1 VPEGDTIH
9 RAAARLRPALAGR
22 VVRRFEAPRLAG
34 DRPAVGARIDDVEA
48 VGKHLLV
55 HFEGGLTLQTH
66 MRMSGS
72 WHLYRPGERWRK
84 GAHLARVVIEVDD
97 WLAVCFSAPTVRT
110 YRRDVSAVTAP
121 TAHLGPDLC
130 GADLTDADVDEC
142 VDRMVTLTAPGDEIG
157 AVLLDQ
163 RIACGVGNVYKSEVL
178 FACGI
183 DPFAPVA
190 SLDADTR
197 RGLVTTASRLLRANL
212 GTGARTTV
220 PGLASGQLAVYG
232 RNRQACRRCG
242 TTIEARRQG
251 EQARTTY
258 WCPTCQ
264 PARPAH
270 SAR

>member
-9 RAAARLRPALAGR
+9 RAAQRLRPALAGR

-34 DRPAVGARIDDVEA
+34 DRPKPGLRIDDVEA

-66 MRMSGS
+66 MRMTGS

-97 WLAVCFSAPTVRT
+97 WVAVCFSAPTVRT
-110 YRRDVSAVTAP
+110 YRRDVNAVAAP

-130 GADLTDADVDEC
+130 RADLSDADIDECLERMAALTDAS
-142 VDRMVTLTAPGDEIG
+142 DEIG

-163 RIACGVGNVYKSEVL
+163 RVACGVGNVYKSEVL
-178 FACGI
+178 FVCGV
-183 DPFAPVA
+183 DPFTPVA
-190 SLDADTR
+190 AVDVDTR
-197 RGLVTTASRLLRANL
+197 RRLLTTASRLLRANL
-212 GTGARTTV
+212 GTANRTTV
-220 PGLASGQLAVYG
+220 PGGLAVYG

-242 TTIEARRQG
+242 TTVQARRQG

>member
-9 RAAARLRPALAGR
+9 RAADRLRPALAGK
-22 VVRRFEAPRLAG
+22 VVRRFQAPRLAG
-34 DRPAVGARIDDVEA
+34 DRPKAGLRIDDVEA

-66 MRMSGS
+66 MRMTGS

-84 GAHLARVVIEVDD
+84 GAHLARVIIEVDD
-97 WLAVCFSAPTVRT
+97 WVAVCFSAPVVRT
-110 YRRDVSAVTAP
+110 YRRDIDAIAAP

-130 GADLTDADVDEC
+130 RADLTEADVDEC
-142 VDRMVTLTAPGDEIG
+142 LERMAAVADPSDEIG

-163 RIACGVGNVYKSEVL
+163 RVACGVGNVYKSEVL
-178 FACGI
+178 FACGL
-183 DPFAPVA
+183 DPFTPVA
-190 SLDADTR
+190 DVDVDTR
-197 RGLVTTASRLLRANL
+197 RRLITTASRQLRSNL
-212 GTGARTTV
+212 GAGARTTI
-220 PGLASGQLAVYG
+220 PGGLAVYG
-232 RNRQACRRCG
+232 RNRLACRRCG
-242 TTIEARRQG
+242 TTIRSRRQG

-258 WCPTCQ
+258 WCPSCQ